1 MSEYPERIYA
11 RYSEI
16 RPHVTVPRS
25 KDNLLVGR
33 ERVFRKVLLPLLP
46 ADKQAR
52 ILDLGCGYG
61 EFLCFLQKEG
71 YQNAAG
77 IDLNRRQLDAA
88 ERLGVRNLRYGDAR
102 DALLESSNTLDC
114 ISAIDVL
121 EHIPKGQILSFL
133 DTVYGALRT
142 GGRFICQVPNLAA
155 FYTPLFYMDFSHE
168 SPFTATSLT
177 QVLELANFTNVRVY
191 PRGPVATSVRS
202 AVRCVLWK
210 LISSGLRFIQTVEG
224 GPHHPSDSIYTAA
237 ILAVADKG

>member
-1 MSEYPERIYA
+1 DLVFCLPCCRLVELLQTIELMCEYLERICG

-88 ERLGVRNLRYGDAR
+88 ERLGVRNLRYGAR
-102 DALLESSNTLDC
+102 RTRLLNYQN
-114 ISAIDVL
+114 
-121 EHIPKGQILSFL
+121 HF
-133 DTVYGALRT
+133 
-142 GGRFICQVPNLAA
+142 N
-155 FYTPLFYMDFSHE
+155 
-168 SPFTATSLT
+168 
-177 QVLELANFTNVRVY
+177 
-191 PRGPVATSVRS
+191 
-202 AVRCVLWK
+202 
-210 LISSGLRFIQTVEG
+210 
-224 GPHHPSDSIYTAA
+224 
-237 ILAVADKG
+237 